1 MCSNYK
7 YFRRQDIQAEINEK
21 NLIAAR
27 NTIPNRRW
35 SRISVHKNKNSNIIN
50 NALKTHCKIKNE
62 SSQASQR
69 CQSFNE
75 NRSASLS
82 TLSTIQLNDH
92 KCNERLFKCT
102 KYIQSYKPLLRK
114 WRPAD
119 TTIRRSVGSKSCQTK
134 KKSLMYST
142 QITSSINTKYVI
154 TSNKKWFQKCILKQN
169 PKNSSN
175 GLQINTLVSK
185 ATSYVLPTFLR
196 LLGRF
201 VLEFCRSSPFFIVA
215 LIICLILH
223 SSYAATS
230 QTTLPSKP
238 TSSVMPSETFVVPQV
253 ANNSST
259 RLQGLTL
266 AFGITEN
273 SFYTNY
279 TTITPL
285 VSTGDQLQSLIPKE
299 LNWEIGS
306 QDNNENVISYINRQI
321 ILNHRHRGQHQQIGP
336 KQSRNENESKNNIND
351 ETIVYNQRK
360 ETYNNS
366 PQSDNFTSA
375 SSCYSCQ
382 MRERAKLDNL
392 ESIKRHILMRLHMS
406 QLPNITDPPVV
417 PQIILENFYK
427 SFHTSK
433 ASAASTYNMRYPA
446 QQDHSI
452 GYKPS
457 SSVKSNYDE
466 DGNNHDEDDETI
478 NFDNKMQGDSPQRL
492 YNILNYN
499 SEEESYDEF
508 YSHLHSVFIFPT
520 TTRLR
525 HNHKPEVLNFN
536 LHCDASNIARAFLHV
551 YIRGHSWMRDR
562 HPELLEYKHSDGRT
576 EQRREVII
584 SVHRALR
591 RPNSANYTHTVK
603 LIEVK
608 CKIPLGF
615 GQWTEIEMKQL
626 SMYWL
631 ANANATQSL
640 IINGN
645 ESWMRPFIVTD
656 SKTSNRA
663 LRIHIELMTKAPKRN
678 KRSASLDCR
687 EGDNEVRCCRYPLRV
702 NFKELNW
709 TFIMAPGYFDAYFC
723 NGNCKAGYLEQ
734 YTHTHLTTLSTSATP
749 CCAPSKMSP
758 LPLLYFTAHEELLMT
773 VIPNMSV
780 DKCSCF

>member
-7 YFRRQDIQAEINEK
+7 YFRRQEIQAEINEK
-21 NLIAAR
+21 NLIAAG
-27 NTIPNRRW
+27 NTIRNRRW
-35 SRISVHKNKNSNIIN
+35 SRINGNTNRHSNVVN
-50 NALKTHCKIKNE
+50 NALKTHYKIKNE
-62 SSQASQR
+62 SLQASQHH
-69 CQSFNE
+69 QSFNQT
-75 NRSASLS
+75 RSASLS
-82 TLSTIQLNDH
+82 TSSTIQFNDH
-92 KCNERLFKCT
+92 KCNNRLFKCT
-102 KYIQSYKPLLRK
+102 KSIQSYKSLLKK

-119 TTIRRSVGSKSCQTK
+119 NAIRRSASSRSCQTK
-134 KKSLMYST
+134 KRSLMYST
-142 QITSSINTKYVI
+142 KTISSVNTKHVVA
-154 TSNKKWFQKCILKQN
+154 SNKKRFHKFILKQFR
-169 PKNSSN
+169 KNSSSD
-175 GLQINTLVSK
+175 LQISTLLSK
-185 ATSYVLPTFLR
+185 DTSVLPTSLR
-196 LLGRF
+196 LFGRSM
-201 VLEFCRSSPFFIVA
+201 LEFYRSSSFFIVA

-223 SSYAATS
+223 SSCATTS

-238 TSSVMPSETFVVPQV
+238 TSSVMPSDTFVVSQV
-253 ANNSST
+253 ANSSST

-266 AFGITEN
+266 ALGIAEN
-273 SFYTNY
+273 SFYTNH
-279 TTITPL
+279 TTIIPL
-285 VSTGDQLQSLIPKE
+285 VSTGDQLHSLIPKE
-299 LNWEIGS
+299 LTWEIGS
-306 QDNNENVISYINRQI
+306 QDNNENVISYINRHN
-321 ILNHRHRGQHQQIGP
+321 ILNHRQHGQHQQIST
-336 KQSRNENESKNNIND
+336 KQRRTENESKNNIND
-351 ETIVYNQRK
+351 ETIAYNQRK
-360 ETYNNS
+360 ESYNNS

-433 ASAASTYNMRYPA
+433 TSTPTTYNMRYPA
-446 QQDHSI
+446 HQDHSI

-457 SSVKSNYDE
+457 ASVKSNYDE
-466 DGNNHDEDDETI
+466 DGNNHGEGDEPI

-492 YNILNYN
+492 YNIFNYN

-508 YSHLHSVFIFPT
+508 YSHLHSIFIFPT
-520 TTRLR
+520 ITRLR

-536 LHCDASNIARAFLHV
+536 LHCDASNIGRAFLHV
-551 YIRGHSWMRDR
+551 YIRGHNWMRER
-562 HPELLEYKHSDGRT
+562 HPELLEYKDSDGRT

-591 RPNSANYTHTVK
+591 RPNSVNYTHTVK

-608 CKIPLGF
+608 CKIPMGF

-626 SMYWL
+626 SMYWS
-631 ANANATQSL
+631 ANGNATQSL